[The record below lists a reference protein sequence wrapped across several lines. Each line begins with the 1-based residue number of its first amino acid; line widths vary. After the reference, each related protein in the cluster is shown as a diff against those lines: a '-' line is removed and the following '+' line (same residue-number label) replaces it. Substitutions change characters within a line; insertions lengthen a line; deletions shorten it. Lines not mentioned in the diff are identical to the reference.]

1 MKRSVQIGR
10 IAFTA
15 DTTDPYF
22 FDNPLCKY
30 TDPEIFFPE
39 TSNLNSARSAIKICQ
54 QCDHEVA
61 CAAYAIVRPS
71 IIGIWGATTHTQRRK
86 IRKKLNI
93 NENYDDNPIDDN
105 NRTDYL

>member
-1 MKRSVQIGR
+1 MKRSMQVGR

-15 DTTDPYF
+15 DTEDPYF

-39 TSNLNSARSAIKICQ
+39 TSNLNSTVSAIKICK

-71 IIGIWGATTHTQRRK
+71 IIGIWGGLTHTDRRK
-86 IRKKLNI
+86 MRRKYGIIGLPTSNDT
-93 NENYDDNPIDDN
+93 NDAVIDS
-105 NRTDYL
+105 

>member
-1 MKRSVQIGR
+1 MNRIVQIGR

-15 DTTDPYF
+15 DTKDPYF
-22 FDNPLCKY
+22 FENPLCKY

-54 QCDHEVA
+54 QCDHEID

-71 IIGIWGATTHTQRRK
+71 IIGIWGATTYTQRRK

-93 NENYDDNPIDDN
+93 NEDYDDNTTN
-105 NRTDYL
+105 NDSITEYL